1 MESTICIVELLQ
13 DASAE
18 LAQFQRAMTSLP
30 QNRPGRETPCR
41 RRLLK
46 DQTCIGGLCSRA
58 KPHECLRTSNSQK
71 KNSQSI
77 QSRT

>member
-30 QNRPGRETPCR
+30 QNRPGRKTACR
-41 RRLLK
+41 RRPLRH
-46 DQTCIGGLCSRA
+46 QTCFVGSFGGPCSTA
-58 KPHECLRTSNSQK
+58 KPHKYLRTSNSQK
-71 KNSQSI
+71 K
-77 QSRT
+77 